1 MNAEVKK
8 SGNSLAVRL
17 PRDLAQ
23 SLQLQDGSPVE
34 LELKDGALVIRPQ
47 HSTRRQGGPTLD
59 QLLLGVTPD
68 TVHPATDWGEPVGS
82 EVW

>member
-8 SGNSLAVRL
+8 WGNSLAVRL

-34 LELKDGALVIRPQ
+34 LELENGTLVIRPQ
-47 HSTRRQGGPTLD
+47 RPARRRGGPNLD
-59 QLLLGVTPD
+59 ELLLDVTPD
-68 TVHPATDWGEPVGS
+68 TVHAATDWGEPVGG